1 MADAANLPP
10 SRSGD
15 QLAATLAIALI
26 PGIGSARV
34 RTLLRT
40 FGGALEA
47 IRAPQRAILE
57 LEDFTPV
64 SAAALRACRPEAG
77 LEILEQLRALGAR
90 GLLADDPD
98 YPLLLAETSDAPPV
112 LFAWGELTQLHR
124 IGVAVVGS
132 RECTEYGSRAT
143 RTLVSA
149 IAARPEVAVVSGM
162 ARGIDAVAHEAALD
176 VGGASVGVLGN
187 GFGVVYPPRNRALYD
202 RMLRKGC
209 LVTEMPPGV
218 PPHRGAFPRRN
229 RIVSGLSRAVV
240 VAEAAVGS
248 GALITA
254 DFALDQGRV
263 VLAVPGPI
271 TSPTSTGCNK
281 LIQQGAK
288 PVLVPG
294 DILEEIG
301 ITGIGDWG
309 LEIGNGPTNPQSP
322 ISNPPRAAP
331 PDLDDLQ
338 RSLWDAMGAEVRH
351 VDALVAIGG
360 GDTGKV
366 LTALTELELR
376 GVVRQEA
383 GMRFGLR

>member
-64 SAAALRACRPEAG
+64 STAALRACRPEAG
-77 LEILEQLRALGAR
+77 LEILDQLRALGAR

-98 YPLLLAETSDAPPV
+98 YPPLLAETSDAPPV
-112 LFAWGELTQLHR
+112 LFAWGNVTQLHR

-143 RTLVSA
+143 RALVSA

-176 VGGASVGVLGN
+176 AGGASVGVLGN

-202 RMLRKGC
+202 RMLREGC
-209 LVTEMPPGV
+209 LVTEMPPGM

-254 DFALDQGRV
+254 DFALDQGRA

-301 ITGIGDWG
+301 LPRGDEG
-309 LEIGNGPTNPQSP
+309 SGRGEAGSVARTV
-322 ISNPPRAAP
+322 P
-331 PDLDDLQ
+331 PDLDPLQ
-338 RSLWDAMGAEVRH
+338 QSLWDAMGGELRH